1 MAKSKKA
8 RETGIPMEE
17 SQQHK
22 RKAVAEFRYSIIAEL
37 TNPYLPHGELVRM
50 MMEKSKRNYDIPF
63 SHKKQ
68 ISQATIK
75 KWLLL
80 YRKYGK
86 KGLYPKIRSDA
97 GRCKALTDTEAD
109 ELTRYLREHPHLTAT
124 AAYGLLKKK
133 GTITSHI
140 GSSTLSRFIQISGL
154 SREKRWREHS
164 EERQLKFE
172 FHSPLECVQSDFLH
186 AFQIPD
192 EKGKMRKAL
201 LIAFIDDA
209 TRRIIYADFSFS
221 EHSLAFEKG
230 LKRILQTHGR
240 IGKCYVDNGASY
252 ISSQTQRICDSINL
266 PIIHSRPR
274 KPAGRGKI
282 ERFFRTV
289 RDKFL
294 RPLDPDTISS
304 ITQLNSLFRTWVET
318 EYNRVPHRGLKG
330 ETPLDQ
336 WLSKAEMII
345 PIDPTFDL
353 DTIFMHQITR
363 KVYKDSTFTVHG
375 VMYEAPQILIGEKI
389 TVMYDPLVDRKL
401 VRILFNGID
410 HGIARIVD
418 TYANS
423 KIRRNTTTKHPEVV
437 EESKPTSENTSS
449 ASPKLEQEGGCIF
462 TSLAAADIDITDA
475 FNTAKEGRV

>member
-1 MAKSKKA
+1 MKKA
-8 RETGIPMEE
+8 RKTEKTMEQ
-17 SQQHK
+17 SQQPK

-37 TNPYLPHGELVRM
+37 TNPYLPHGELVRLM
-50 MMEKSKRNYDIPF
+50 TEKSKRNYDIPF
-63 SHKKQ
+63 SNKTQ
-68 ISQATIK
+68 MSQATIK

-97 GRCKALTDTEAD
+97 GSCKALSDTEA
-109 ELTRYLREHPHLTAT
+109 EGLTRYLQEHPHVTAT
-124 AAYGLLKKK
+124 AAFRLLKKR

-140 GSSTLSRFIQISGL
+140 GTSTLSRFIQISGL

-186 AFQIPD
+186 AFGIPD

-240 IGKCYVDNGASY
+240 IGKCYVDNGATY
-252 ISSQTQRICDSINL
+252 VSSQTQRICDSINL

-294 RPLDPDTISS
+294 RPLDPDTIIS

-318 EYNRVPHRGLKG
+318 EYNRVPHRGLEG

-336 WLSKAEMII
+336 WLSKADLII

-353 DTIFMHQITR
+353 DTLFMHRITR

-375 VMYEAPQILIGEKI
+375 VMYESPQILIGEKI

-401 VRILFNGID
+401 VRILFNGTD

-437 EESKPTSENTSS
+437 ENPKPIFENTSS
-449 ASPKLEQEGGCIF
+449 AKPQEKGGCIF
-462 TSLAAADIDITDA
+462 TSLAAADIDIADA
-475 FNTAKEGRV
+475 LNTAKEGRI

>member
-1 MAKSKKA
+1 
-8 RETGIPMEE
+8 MEQTQE
-17 SQQHK
+17 SK
-22 RKAVAEFRYSIIAEL
+22 RKAVADFRYSIIAEL
-37 TNPYLPHGELVRM
+37 TNPYLPHGELVRLM
-50 MMEKSKRNYDIPF
+50 KEKSERNYEIPY
-63 SHKKQ
+63 SSKIK

-75 KWLLL
+75 KWLLS

-86 KGLYPKIRSDA
+86 KGLYPKIRNDA
-97 GRCKALTDTEAD
+97 GRSKALLENDAET
-109 ELTRYLREHPHLTAT
+109 LSRYLKAHPQLTAT
-124 AAYGLLKKK
+124 AAYSLLKKN
-133 GTITSHI
+133 GSITSNI
-140 GSSTLSRFIQISGL
+140 SSSSLSRFIQISGL
-154 SREKRWREHS
+154 SREKRWKAQS

-172 FHSPLECVQSDFLH
+172 FHAPLECVQSDCLH

-209 TRRIIYADFSFS
+209 TRRIVYADFSFS

-240 IGKCYVDNGASY
+240 IGRCYVDNGSTFV
-252 ISSQTQRICDSINL
+252 SSQTQRICDSINL

-294 RPLDPDTISS
+294 RPLDPDTITS
-304 ITQLNSLFRTWVET
+304 ISQLNSLFRTWVET
-318 EYNRVPHRGLKG
+318 EYNRVPHRGLEG

-336 WLSKAEMII
+336 WLKKADLII
-345 PIDPTFDL
+345 PFDPTLDL
-353 DTIFMHQITR
+353 EVLFMHQITR

-389 TVMYDPLVDRKL
+389 TVLYDPHGEGQL

-410 HGIARIVD
+410 HGIARVVD

-423 KIRRNTTTKHPEVV
+423 RIRRNTMTKHPEVV
-437 EESKPTSENTSS
+437 EVPKESVSSE
-449 ASPKLEQEGGCIF
+449 EEGQQEEGCIF
-462 TSLAAADIDITDA
+462 TTLAAANIDIVETLNA
-475 FNTAKEGRV
+475 ARQGSCS